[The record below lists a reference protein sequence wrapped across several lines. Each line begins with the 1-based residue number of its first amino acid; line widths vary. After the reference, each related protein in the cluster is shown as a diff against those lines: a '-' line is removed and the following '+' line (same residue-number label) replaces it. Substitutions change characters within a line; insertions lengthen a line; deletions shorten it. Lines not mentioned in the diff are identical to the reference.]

1 LFCGKIIFCNDF
13 ILRNIPFK
21 VIYILGMNEK
31 FVIQKKF
38 NEKFDLIYKN
48 PRICDPYIDNKCK
61 YLFLETLLSAQ
72 KILIISYHTTSKK
85 NNSNVNASYIVDQL
99 FLYISKKFY
108 IFKKHY
114 NKNKKNDTKMLF
126 SHLYYFHTNEPY
138 NIKNFILGY
147 KYQSFNKTWLNISQI
162 KNTHKNHFF
171 KNLRKIEYNNI
182 NISELITFWKNPIK
196 YFFKKRLHITLNTI
210 NTINLYQENFGITK
224 LNNYIISSNM
234 IDYLLMRK
242 NTNQLFLYYQ
252 YKGIIPRGNLGKIY
266 WKNKLSIIKSLYN
279 NIRLVKTKLKKK
291 EFYININKYTLYGSL
306 NNINTTGLL
315 RWKPAIIQN
324 KDMISLWLEH
334 LVYCSIYQNGNSII
348 LGLNNKC
355 LTFEQLNTEQA
366 KYLLNQYIMGYIEG
380 MNIPILLT
388 NSGINWLNSIYDK
401 NNKTISNEKKR
412 IYESNKKMITT
423 WIGNNW
429 QQGEKDDLYLN
440 KIITTLDENNISNM
454 CNIAK
459 KWILPILKHIK

>member
-1 LFCGKIIFCNDF
+1 M
-13 ILRNIPFK
+13 
-21 VIYILGMNEK
+21 IYILGMNEK

-72 KILIISYHTTSKK
+72 KILIISYHTISKK

-99 FLYISKKFY
+99 FLYISKNFY

-242 NTNQLFLYYQ
+242 NINQLFLYYQ

-306 NNINTTGLL
+306 NNINKTGLL

-380 MNIPILLT
+380 MNVPILLT

-401 NNKTISNEKKR
+401 NNKTISNEKTR

-440 KIITTLDENNISNM
+440 KIITTLDENKISNM
-454 CNIAK
+454 CNTAK